1 MLPDMILNY
10 ALWWM
15 TKHPPIPG
23 VPNLVSTAAET
34 VSRHYGIPAPLL
46 LAVAEVESRFH
57 AHAISPCGARGIMQI
72 MPSTARLLH
81 IRDVFN
87 IEDSMRGAAKY
98 LMRLTWRFG
107 SVKQAIFAYNTGHAG
122 TPWQVN
128 HSGYV
133 QAVLH
138 DYQQIMMAS

>member
-1 MLPDMILNY
+1 MLPAIILNY

-15 TKHPPIPG
+15 TNHPPIPG
-23 VPNLVSTAAET
+23 VPNKVSTAAET
-34 VSRHYGIPAPLL
+34 VSRQYGVPAPLL
-46 LAVAEVESRFH
+46 LAVAKVESRFH
-57 AHAISPCGARGIMQI
+57 SYAISPCGARGIMQL

-81 IRDVFN
+81 VKDVFN
-87 IEDSMRGAAKY
+87 VQESMIGAAKY
-98 LMRLTWRFG
+98 LLRLSWHFG
-107 SVKQAIFAYNTGHAG
+107 GVKQALFAYNTGHAG

-138 DYQQIMMAS
+138 DYRLLGSVS